1 MRHGPTCSH
10 QAESTHSPSLHP
22 DRSRPPIPGTLSTVP
37 FSLGCLGTCSV
48 APRTL
53 PRGPGDDI
61 TSQRPFRTDPS
72 PPPLSSGA
80 TQGSSQVPDGSP
92 APLAPRA
99 SPAWAQ
105 GCSPVTS
112 PQSKGG
118 SQRAWA
124 AGETGVEMAWKLR
137 FLFEQAALPASSGVG
152 LTPRRAGSGCCRQYH
167 PLLNHRPLETPR
179 PLRLGGV
186 PPAPRRPPGSLHA
199 GAQRVSA
206 RPSLCGV
213 NQLVWMLYRKKVGA
227 TPYTCSSHYHRVS
240 LIPRPAA
247 FFSHFNFSEIGMWP
261 IINAIPWR

>member
-1 MRHGPTCSH
+1 MVPRAPTR
-10 QAESTHSPSLHP
+10 QRAPILPLSTQTGHVP
-22 DRSRPPIPGTLSTVP
+22 RSRGLCPPFHFHWGAL
-37 FSLGCLGTCSV
+37 
-48 APRTL
+48 APALWPPEL

-61 TSQRPFRTDPS
+61 TSQRPFGTDPS